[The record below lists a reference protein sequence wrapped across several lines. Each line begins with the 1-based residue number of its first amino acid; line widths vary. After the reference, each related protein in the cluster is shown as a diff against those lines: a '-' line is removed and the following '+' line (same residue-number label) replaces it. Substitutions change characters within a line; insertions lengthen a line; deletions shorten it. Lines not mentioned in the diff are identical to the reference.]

1 MPHITSDKPHVTWH
15 FENTKDT
22 PIAVPPEGA
31 MARYRRMGYEPED
44 FYEHF
49 SCFLGAKYIGRF
61 LSLYECYRKT
71 LGLPGHIAEV
81 GVYKGAVTL
90 FFAKLVILY
99 ETHAITQVHGFDSFG
114 REAKAPEWEGT
125 GYSYHEKYQR
135 VKDLIEVQGLQSHAL
150 LHQLDAVTELNEF
163 FQKNSRLQFKL
174 VFLDVGDYEVVRS
187 SIREFWPR
195 MPTGGIMIFDQYNHE
210 VAPGETRAA
219 RECLPPDAVIRT
231 FPNGWMPTAYVVKER

>member
-22 PIAVPPEGA
+22 PIAVPSEGA

-61 LSLYECYRKT
+61 LSLYECYQKT
-71 LGLPGHIAEV
+71 LGLAGHIAEV

-90 FFAKLVILY
+90 FFAKLAILY
-99 ETHAITQVHGFDSFG
+99 ETHAITQVHGFDAFEWIG
-114 REAKAPEWEGT
+114 EPPEGEGT
-125 GYSYHEKYQR
+125 GHHYYEKYQT

-150 LHQLDAVTELNEF
+150 LHQLDAATQLGEF
-163 FQKNSRLQFKL
+163 FQKHNHLQFKL
-174 VFLDVGDYEVVRS
+174 VFLDAGRYDVVRS
-187 SIREFWPR
+187 CIREFWPR
-195 MPTGGIMIFDQYNHE
+195 MTIGGIMIFDQYNHE